1 MVNKT
6 NNGLKIVCTNRKGGF
21 NYFYYEFYEAGIV
34 LTGPE
39 TKSVRT
45 GAVSIVDAFAIIEN
59 EEAFLMEMNIEA
71 YKYADQIDYNPKN
84 QRKLLLHKGE
94 IKKLIGLTSQKGF
107 TLIVTKIFE
116 KNGYIK
122 VELALARGKK
132 DYDKRKKLIEK
143 QHKKEIKNY

>member
-1 MVNKT
+1 MKVFAE
-6 NNGLKIVCTNRKGGF
+6 NRKARNSYEF
-21 NYFYYEFYEAGIV
+21 QEFYEAGIV

-59 EEAFLMEMNIEA
+59 EEAFLMEMNIEP
-71 YKYADQIDYNPKN
+71 YKYADQPDYNPKN

-107 TLIVTKIFE
+107 TLIATKIFE

>member
-1 MVNKT
+1 MKVFAE
-6 NNGLKIVCTNRKGGF
+6 NRKAR
-21 NYFYYEFYEAGIV
+21 NQ
-34 LTGPE
+34 T
-39 TKSVRT
+39 
-45 GAVSIVDAFAIIEN
+45 
-59 EEAFLMEMNIEA
+59 
-71 YKYADQIDYNPKN
+71 DYNPKN

-107 TLIVTKIFE
+107 TLIATKIFE